1 MFKKSNYHTQMQ
13 KLFFVFFVIFTL
25 SINALH
31 AQQTLRFGNV
41 TLKDTAGSIKQSTG
55 GLYTNFAKLTDLI
68 LSTDEGPEFVIG
80 GHGLG
85 MLLYMENNIGEFYP
99 EGVNLY
105 VPFYPAQY
113 TSSGINTVPVGNGA
127 LVMNTSTN
135 ELYSYLGSDW
145 KALLTD
151 EFIEIDEEGLNP
163 GVPFYLKQ
171 YTSSEIGGLSVSNG
185 AMVIDSDT
193 GELLIFLNDVWNTV
207 SINPK

>member
-1 MFKKSNYHTQMQ
+1 MK
-13 KLFFVFFVIFTL
+13 KLFFVLFFIF
-25 SINALH
+25 SISITGLNPLN

-41 TLKDTAGSIKQSTG
+41 TLKDTAGSIKQNTG

-105 VPFYPAQY
+105 VPFYPSQY
-113 TSSGINTVPVGNGA
+113 TSSGINSLSVGNGA
-127 LVMNTSTN
+127 LVMNTSSN

-151 EFIEIDEEGLNP
+151 EFIEIDEEGVNP
-163 GVPFYLKQ
+163 GVPFYPKQ
-171 YTSSEIGGLSVSNG
+171 YTASEIGGLSVSNG
-185 AMVIDSDT
+185 AMIIDSDT
-193 GELLIFLNDVWNTV
+193 GQLLIFLNDVWNTV
-207 SINPK
+207 SISPK

>member
-1 MFKKSNYHTQMQ
+1 MK
-13 KLFFVFFVIFTL
+13 KLFFVLFFIFSF
-25 SINALH
+25 SITGLNPLN

-55 GLYTNFAKLTDLI
+55 GLYT
-68 LSTDEGPEFVIG
+68 EFVNATNLIIPGDNGFDFYIG
-80 GHGLG
+80 GQGNGLF
-85 MLLYMENNIGEFYP
+85 LYSENGIAEFYT
-99 EGVNLY
+99 EGINSY

-113 TSSGINTVPVGNGA
+113 TSSAINSLSVGNGA
-127 LVMNTSTN
+127 LVMNTSTD

-151 EFIEIDEEGLNP
+151 EFIEIDEDGVNP
-163 GVPFYLKQ
+163 HVPFYVKQ
-171 YTSSEIGGLSVSNG
+171 YTASEIGGLSVSNG

-207 SINPK
+207 SISPK